1 MTIKRNVLAFE
12 TPKELREDVKEYADR
27 NMISMSDVLRIATKT
42 YITENKIAEDYTT
55 YSSSSA

>member
-42 YITENKIAEDYTT
+42 YITENKSAEDYTT